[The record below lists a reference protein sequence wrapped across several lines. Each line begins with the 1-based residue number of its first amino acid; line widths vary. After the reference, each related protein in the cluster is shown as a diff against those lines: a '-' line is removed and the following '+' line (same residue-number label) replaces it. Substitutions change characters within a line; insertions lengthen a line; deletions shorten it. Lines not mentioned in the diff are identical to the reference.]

1 MEMCNRNKLSM
12 LEKKTIQE
20 YCEDIILAR
29 YYDLSK
35 LKELIIVK
43 AVYDENNIVK
53 CVYRRF

>member
-1 MEMCNRNKLSM
+1 METCNKSKLTM
-12 LEKKTIQE
+12 QEKKTIQE

-53 CVYRRF
+53 CVYR